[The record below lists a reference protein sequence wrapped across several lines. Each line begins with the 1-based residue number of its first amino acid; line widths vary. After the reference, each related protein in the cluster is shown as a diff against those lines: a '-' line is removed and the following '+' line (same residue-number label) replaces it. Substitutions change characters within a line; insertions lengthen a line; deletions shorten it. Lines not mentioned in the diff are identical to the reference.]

1 MKAEFEIKIT
11 RKAMYRFLMYHA
23 YHSFS
28 GIFSIVAGAAL
39 LIYYG
44 INRGNGGN
52 TWLYLLFG
60 VLFLVYQPWTLY
72 LNAVK
77 QVGLNPVFKK
87 PLLYR
92 VSREGIEVCQEESA
106 NQIGWD
112 KVQKIRESAGSIFVY
127 TGKKNA
133 FIWIR
138 SQMGDQEETVRRLM
152 RECGPKNRP
161 RQKKRDGK

>member
-1 MKAEFEIKIT
+1 MKAEFEIKMT
-11 RKAMYRFLMYHA
+11 RTAMYQFLMYHA
-23 YHSFS
+23 YHGFS

-39 LIYYG
+39 LIYYV
-44 INRGNGGN
+44 INRGDGGN

-92 VSREGIEVCQEESA
+92 VSREGIEVCQEEST

-112 KVQKIRESAGSIFVY
+112 GVQKVRETSRSIFVY

-133 FIWIR
+133 FIWIK
-138 SQMGDQEETVRRLM
+138 SQLGGQKETVQKLLK
-152 RECGPKNRP
+152 ECGPKKRP
-161 RQKKRDGK
+161 